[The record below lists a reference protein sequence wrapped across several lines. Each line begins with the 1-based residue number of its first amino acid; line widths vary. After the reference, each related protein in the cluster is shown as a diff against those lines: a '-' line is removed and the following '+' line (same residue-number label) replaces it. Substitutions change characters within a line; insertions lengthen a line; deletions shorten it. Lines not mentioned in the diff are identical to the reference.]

1 MRTNHLFASAAIAAV
16 LVATGPA
23 QAQRLGG
30 GVHGG
35 LSARQGATFAE
46 GFGRVHGGV
55 SGQASSSAT
64 GRAGVR
70 PQQMERVGMA
80 AQTGAHDSVRGAQTI
95 KGDAEAT
102 GRGALRAGVSGAAKA
117 DSDAKATTAAT
128 AQSVGQA
135 NLAAAGES
143 GMQAGKLSSGTKS
156 AGAVSGRGAQNAQG
170 AASTG
175 GKPASTQTYP
185 PKGAATTDASASASV
200 QSSASH

>member
-16 LVATGPA
+16 LVAIAPA

-35 LSARQGATFAE
+35 LSARQGATLAE
-46 GFGRVHGGV
+46 GFGRVHGGLG
-55 SGQASSSAT
+55 SEASESVT

-70 PQQMERVGMA
+70 THQTERVGTA
-80 AQTGAHDSVRGAQTI
+80 AKAGVHDSMRGAQTV

-102 GRGALRAGVSGAAKA
+102 GRGAVQTGVSSAAKA
-117 DSDAKATTAAT
+117 DNDRKATTAAT
-128 AQSVGQA
+128 ADSVRQA
-135 NLAAAGES
+135 NLGAVGET
-143 GMQAGKLSSGTKS
+143 GVQAGKLSDRSEF
-156 AGAVSGRGAQNAQG
+156 AGAISGREAQNARG

-185 PKGAATTDASASASV
+185 PKTTATTDVRTSASM
-200 QSSASH
+200 QGSASH